1 MLSKRP
7 ELAAEAAQLLGRQ
20 NRSTDAQYLVLVE
33 GRRKVAALRIIKR
46 ESWIKVEYFGT
57 QRRVQW
63 LNLHVEPGNRFIV

>member
-1 MLSKRP
+1 
-7 ELAAEAAQLLGRQ
+7 
-20 NRSTDAQYLVLVE
+20 VLVE

-57 QRRVQW
+57 QGRVQW